1 MKYIIALCLFCG
13 AIFGQDLP
21 KRLTEGSVSY
31 ISSQFIYI
39 GFESTT
45 GLTAGDTLF
54 VRNNNSYSPIAVIT
68 YLSQKS
74 VAATAFPGKLAA
86 LKIGSSIYGYAS
98 QRTKQETVVIPD
110 THEKQSPVPIQP
122 PGIPP
127 ASKNGFTLSGRVSVS
142 SASDYAASSSF
153 NSQQWRST
161 ITLHG
166 DNFLVPGLSFS
177 DYQIIS
183 VRGNEWGE
191 FSANP
196 FNKMRFYDLAISA
209 DLAAFSK
216 MWIGRHLST
225 HMANVGAI
233 DGIQFE
239 RATSSLSYGAFVGS
253 RPSFNDYGFD
263 AKLFQFGGYISEHTE
278 FGEARQMENT
288 CALFNQTNNM
298 KIDRRFVYL
307 QHSDNLLQK
316 VTLFAS
322 SEIDLFSVESGMRK
336 NTPSLT
342 SLYSSLRV
350 DPFSELSISLS
361 YDARKNVVYYET
373 FHSFLDS
380 LFSNEMRQGF
390 RWNIYARCFP
400 KIAVSLFGGIQT
412 QANDPKPTQN
422 YGGNIYFSEV
432 PFLAAQAS
440 INGTYLNGSYVNGYT
455 INADIS
461 KNIFTELYLSIG
473 ARTFQYKYLSTD
485 QKYSQQGIY
494 SSCSIVLAP
503 RLSLSFNYEGTFEQS
518 GNGSRIYV
526 DISQRF

>member
-1 MKYIIALCLFCG
+1 MKYILVLCLFCG
-13 AIFGQDLP
+13 LTFSQELP
-21 KRLTEGSVSY
+21 KHLVGGDVSY
-31 ISSQFIYI
+31 ISSQYIYI
-39 GFESTT
+39 HFENTN
-45 GLTAGDTLF
+45 GLAAGDTLF
-54 VRNNNSYSPIAVIT
+54 VRNNSSYSPVAVIS

-74 VAATAFPGKLAA
+74 VAAAALPEKQTA
-86 LKIGSSIYGYAS
+86 LKIGSQIYGYAA
-98 QRTKQETVVIPD
+98 QRAKQETVVIPD
-110 THEKQSPVPIQP
+110 TRAKQSPRPVQTS
-122 PGIPP
+122 GIPVAP
-127 ASKNGFTLSGRVSVS
+127 KNDFALSGRVSVS

-196 FNKMRFYDLAISA
+196 FNKMRFYDLALSA
-209 DLAAFSK
+209 DIEASSK
-216 MWIGRHLST
+216 IWIGRHLNT

-233 DGIQFE
+233 DGVQFE
-239 RATSSLSYGAFVGS
+239 RTTSSFSYGAFVGS
-253 RPSFNDYGFD
+253 RPSFSDYGFD
-263 AKLFQFGGYISEHTE
+263 AKLFQFGGYISERAE
-278 FGEARQMENT
+278 FSEARQMENT

-307 QHSDNLLQK
+307 QHSDNLAQK

-322 SEIDLFSVESGMRK
+322 SEIDLFSVESGTRK
-336 NTPSLT
+336 YTPSLT

-361 YDARKNVVYYET
+361 YDARKNVIYYET

-400 KIAVSLFGGIQT
+400 KIAVSVFGGIQT

-432 PFLAAQAS
+432 PFIAAQAS

-455 INADIS
+455 INADLS
-461 KNIFTELYLSIG
+461 KNVLTELYLSVG

-494 SSCSIVLAP
+494 SSCSLVLAP
-503 RLSLSFNYEGTFEQS
+503 KLTLSFNYEGTFEQS